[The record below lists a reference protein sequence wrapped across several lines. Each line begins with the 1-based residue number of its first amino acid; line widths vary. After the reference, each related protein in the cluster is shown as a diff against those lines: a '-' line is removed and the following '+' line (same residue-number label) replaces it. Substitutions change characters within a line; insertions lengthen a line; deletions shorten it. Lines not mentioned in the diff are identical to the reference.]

1 MTDTENSADREWIAG
16 LRRRGRAAN
25 RRPPRSQPAAQTD
38 KPCTAFPN
46 DCSAA
51 IPNDSCAAI
60 PIARSFGEIVR
71 DKRLIGGLS
80 RKKLAALSGVSEEA
94 IRLIEEG
101 RTAKPSGRT
110 VLALID
116 VPDLALEYK
125 DCPPHIQ
132 RLGTLGDSDAFQRY
146 QLRELHYSCARTTYQ
161 ELLKSWD
168 TLPEPTLSDAREWI
182 GKRLAEIEYWYE
194 IRTGQRQAQ
203 NESLGRQV
211 QMKRLAAELTRLQLA
226 ELSGLSECTIK
237 LIEKGK
243 TQPRESTLLRL
254 LTTKE
259 LGLLLTE
266 LPEADSRRVQSYY
279 WAKVGAYATT
289 LSLPEMEGKEE
300 GEKEL
305 EREEERDETE
315 PNQCDGIEQ
324 GNDRCTQSSWCD
336 CDPSQTT

>member
-1 MTDTENSADREWIAG
+1 MTDTENSADREWMAG

-25 RRPPRSQPAAQTD
+25 RRPPRIQPAAQTD
-38 KPCTAFPN
+38 KPC
-46 DCSAA
+46 AA

-60 PIARSFGEIVR
+60 PNDSCAAIPNDSCAATPKARSFGEIVR

-80 RKKLAALSGVSEEA
+80 RKQLAALSGVSEEA

-101 RTAKPSGRT
+101 RTVKPSERT

-132 RLGTLGDSDAFQRY
+132 RLGTLGGSDAFQRY

-243 TQPRESTLLRL
+243 TQPTERTLLL
-254 LTTKE
+254 LLRAKK
-259 LGLLLTE
+259 LGLLLTD
-266 LPEADSRRVQSYY
+266 LPEPDLRRMRKYFRKQ
-279 WAKVGAYATT
+279 
-289 LSLPEMEGKEE
+289 
-300 GEKEL
+300 
-305 EREEERDETE
+305 ERDSLEPYIHLLFWRQRLRRQLKQKREHQQAAQDRAAITE
-315 PNQCDGIEQ
+315 G
-324 GNDRCTQSSWCD
+324 R
-336 CDPSQTT
+336 QT

>member
-1 MTDTENSADREWIAG
+1 MTDTNNSADAAWMDEIG
-16 LRRRGRAAN
+16 QRGRAAN

-46 DCSAA
+46 DCSAAIPNDSCAA

-182 GKRLAEIEYWYE
+182 GKRLAEIAYWYE
-194 IRTGQRQAQ
+194 NKTGQRQAQ

-211 QMKRLAAELTRLQLA
+211 ESRRVAAALTRLQLA

-243 TQPRESTLLRL
+243 TQPTERTLLL
-254 LTTKE
+254 LLRAKK
-259 LGLLLTE
+259 LGLLLTD
-266 LPEADSRRVQSYY
+266 LPEPDLRRMRKYFRKQ
-279 WAKVGAYATT
+279 
-289 LSLPEMEGKEE
+289 
-300 GEKEL
+300 
-305 EREEERDETE
+305 ERDSVE
-315 PNQCDGIEQ
+315 PYIHLL
-324 GNDRCTQSSWCD
+324 
-336 CDPSQTT
+336 